1 MQLHLINE
9 SKSTQEGNVSFPV
22 DLIRTVAMVAVI
34 LLHAAND
41 LTIQHLDQLEIFRWL
56 IVDVYQSA
64 GRMGVPLFLM
74 LTGALLLQPSKKDT
88 LSVFFKKRWTRI
100 GIPFL
105 FWGAA
110 FFVWD
115 FLVKQQTF
123 TLGFVIQGVLSGP
136 YYHFWYIYMLV
147 GLYLLTPILRL
158 VTANAD
164 GKIMKYFVVV
174 WFVGASIAPWQVCL
188 PHTV

>member
-1 MQLHLINE
+1 MIDE
-9 SKSTQEGNVSFPV
+9 VKSTQEGSVSFPV

-41 LTIQHLDQLEIFRWL
+41 LTIQHLDQLEIYRWL
-56 IVDVYQSA
+56 TVDVYQSA

-88 LSVFFKKRWTRI
+88 LSVFFKKRWARI

-110 FFVWD
+110 FFAWD

-123 TLGFVIQGVLSGP
+123 TLSFIIQGLLSGP
-136 YYHFWYIYMLV
+136 YYHFW
-147 GLYLLTPILRL
+147 
-158 VTANAD
+158 
-164 GKIMKYFVVV
+164 
-174 WFVGASIAPWQVCL
+174 
-188 PHTV
+188 

>member
-56 IVDVYQSA
+56 TVDVYQSA

-100 GIPFL
+100 GIPSFFGVPLSL
-105 FWGAA
+105 FG
-110 FFVWD
+110 
-115 FLVKQQTF
+115 
-123 TLGFVIQGVLSGP
+123 I
-136 YYHFWYIYMLV
+136 FWLNSKR
-147 GLYLLTPILRL
+147 LL
-158 VTANAD
+158 
-164 GKIMKYFVVV
+164 
-174 WFVGASIAPWQVCL
+174 
-188 PHTV
+188 